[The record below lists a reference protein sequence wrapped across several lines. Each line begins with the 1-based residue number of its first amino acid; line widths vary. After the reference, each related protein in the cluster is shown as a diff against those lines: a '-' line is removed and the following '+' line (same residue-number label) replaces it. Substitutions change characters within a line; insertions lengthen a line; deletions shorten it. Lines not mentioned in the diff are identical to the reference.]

1 MSDASESDRE
11 ELARRQSELLG
22 ALVAGGPVPAGFDP
36 ARVEVQVLSL
46 AAKRRDGVERAMPGL
61 VAALGPERW
70 PSEFTAW
77 ARIHPKPA
85 EGGSRADAE
94 AFAAYVAGIQDGGT
108 VVPPPGRR
116 ATWRERRR
124 ARRQTGRGGWNPD
137 APY

>member
-1 MSDASESDRE
+1 MSGASESDRD

-22 ALVAGGPVPAGFDP
+22 ALVAGGPIPAGFDP
-36 ARVEVQVLSL
+36 GRVEVQVLSL

-70 PSEFTAW
+70 PGEFTAW
-77 ARIHPKPA
+77 ARTHPKPA

-94 AFAAYVAGIQDGGT
+94 AFAVYMAGMQEGGT
-108 VVPPPGRR
+108 VVPGTGRR

-124 ARRQTGRGGWNPD
+124 ARRQAGGGGWNPD
-137 APY
+137 VPY